1 MNENTNPAK
10 RREWVKNAAII
21 FLSIMLVLTFFSN
34 TIMNYSLP
42 EVATEYVQA
51 GTITQKVRGSGTL
64 EATDPYNVVIKES
77 RKIESVSVQN
87 GDYVEKGT
95 ALFYLEDVESEEL
108 KAAEKELEEL
118 RLTYLSGLFT
128 GEVTSEV
135 ISNVESGNVGNLLTY
150 QAQLED
156 MDNRITAAKNSL
168 EAATANQQNVQNNLN
183 NLTGQKN
190 LKDAVVVDT
199 SGEESA
205 LRAAEAAVT
214 NAGTEVTRIENEI
227 AAVNVK
233 LEEAIALL
241 GTPVQDEAGN
251 LSLEGGLIKYQDAKA
266 AAEAE
271 LVQMQTEKTN
281 AEAALAEAE
290 LKRQEAE
297 QKLNEAT
304 LAGNQEEIATA
315 QREYDEIMAYIYNP
329 AVVRVQE
336 ATSNVSTAENKVIV
350 ANGELEKA
358 AQALASYN
366 ANRSLLTSLQA
377 SLENAQNNKQNA
389 EATKNAAQT
398 ALDNKKASGTNVS
411 EMNDLNTQIAQATNS
426 KTAADTQITNLNAE
440 ITKLEKEKAELIKSM
455 TAEMNLSAKNTQ
467 ISEKEEE
474 IEKLREKSVGTTV
487 TAPISGTVT
496 SIAHVAG
503 EDTKPEEVLAVIQ
516 PEGKGFTL
524 SFSVT
529 TEQARKLNVGDIAE
543 LQNAWYFEDVKVT
556 LAAIKPDTE
565 DPAQKKRLTFNVEG
579 DVQSGQTLNLSIG
592 QKSMDYE
599 LVVPN
604 SAIREDKNGKFILI
618 VESKSSP
625 LGNRY
630 IATRIDV
637 EVLAEDDTH
646 SAISAGLYGYEYVIT
661 TANKPVEAGKQVR
674 LAD

>member
-1 MNENTNPAK
+1 MNENTNPVR

-21 FLSIMLVLTFFSN
+21 FLSIMLLLTFFSN

-42 EVATEYVQA
+42 EVATEYVQS
-51 GTITQKVRGSGTL
+51 GTITQKVRGSGKL
-64 EATDPYNVVIKES
+64 EATDPYSVVIKES
-77 RKIESVSVQN
+77 RKIESVNVKN
-87 GDYVEKGT
+87 GDVVEKGT
-95 ALFYLEDVESEEL
+95 VLFYLEDVESEEL
-108 KAAEKELEEL
+108 KNAQMELEDL
-118 RLTYLSGLFT
+118 RLAYLNGLFT

-135 ISNVESGNVGNLLTY
+135 ITKVENGNTGTLTTY

-156 MDNRITAAKNSL
+156 IDNRITAARNSL
-168 EAATANQQNVQNNLN
+168 EAAMANQRNVQHNLN

-199 SGEESA
+199 SGEEQAVNSA
-205 LRAAEAAVT
+205 TAAVSNAEA
-214 NAGTEVTRIENEI
+214 EVRRIENEI
-227 AAVNVK
+227 AAVNTK
-233 LEEAIALL
+233 LDEAIALL

-251 LSLEGGLIKYQDAKA
+251 LSLEGGLLKYQEAKA

-271 LVQMQTEKTN
+271 LVQAQTEKMN
-281 AEAALAEAE
+281 AQAALE
-290 LKRQEAE
+290 EAE
-297 QKLNEAT
+297 QKRVEAEQKVNEAT
-304 LAGNQEEIATA
+304 LAGNPDEIATA

-336 ATSNVSTAENKVIV
+336 ATTNVGVAENKVNV

-358 AQALASYN
+358 TQVLAAYN
-366 ANRSLLTSLQA
+366 ANRSLLTSLQTA
-377 SLENAQNNKQNA
+377 LDNAKNSLENANTTKRAA
-389 EATKNAAQT
+389 EEAYN
-398 ALDNKKASGTNVS
+398 NKKASGSNVS
-411 EMNDLNTQIAQATNS
+411 EMNSLNTQIAQANNS
-426 KTAADTQITNLNAE
+426 KTAAETQIANLNEE
-440 ITKLEKEKAELIKSM
+440 ITRLEKEKTDLVKSM
-455 TAEMNLSAKNTQ
+455 TAEMNLSAKNSQ
-467 ISEKEEE
+467 VLKKEEE
-474 IEKLREKSVGTTV
+474 IEELKKKSVGTTV

-496 SIAHVAG
+496 SITHVAG
-503 EDTKPEEVLAVIQ
+503 EDTKADEVLAVIQ
-516 PEGKGFTL
+516 PEGKGFSL
-524 SFSVT
+524 AFSVT
-529 TEQARKLNVGDIAE
+529 AEQARKLNVGDIAE
-543 LQNAWYFEDVKVT
+543 LQNAWYYEGVKVT
-556 LAAIKPDTE
+556 LAAIKPDME
-565 DPAQKKRLTFNVEG
+565 DPAQKKQLIFNVEG

-637 EVLAEDDTH
+637 EVLSEDDTH

-674 LAD
+674 LAE